1 MIRLLTGI
9 VITFAVT
16 NIDDIFLLTL
26 FFARRVPTRRIV
38 AGQYV
43 GFFFIIL
50 VSCVG
55 AFLALAI
62 PTRWIHLLGLLPL
75 ALGIKELLQLRN
87 ATGSTEP
94 PATTRTA
101 LSIALI
107 TLSNG
112 ADNIGVYVPFLRFN
126 SRHIWLIVAIYGLF
140 VGVWCLLGRVL
151 GRHPVVVRLLD
162 RAGHRLVPFLFIG
175 LGIYILAA

>member
-9 VITFAVT
+9 VLTFAVT

-38 AGQYV
+38 AGQYL
-43 GFFFIIL
+43 GFLFILL

-55 AFLALAI
+55 ALLALAI
-62 PTRWIHLLGLLPL
+62 PTRSIHFLGLLPL

-87 ATGSTEP
+87 ATGSNQP

-107 TLSNG
+107 TFSNG
-112 ADNIGVYVPFLRFN
+112 GDNIGVYVPFLRFN
-126 SRHIWLIVAIYGLF
+126 SHHIWLIVGIYGLL
-140 VGVWCLLGRVL
+140 VGVWCVLGRVL
-151 GRHPVVVRLLD
+151 GRHPVVLHLLD
-162 RAGHRLVPFLFIG
+162 RAGHWLVPFVFVG
-175 LGIYILAA
+175 LGIYILAT